1 MDREQRP
8 KGRRSGGRGAVACCV
23 AALIALCISLF
34 PGCSSD
40 KQTHQTDTDILIQIG
55 DSALRLQEVIMRIPV
70 GLDPADSISLFNNIV
85 DTWIQNLLLR
95 DVAEANIT
103 DMSRIDAMVEEYR
116 NQLIVS
122 EYRRRIK
129 EENVKGVP
137 EDSIRAYYKRFGDD
151 MLLEHPLI
159 KGIYIKLPEKAEK
172 IQDVTAWMRSA
183 KPADID
189 KIENE
194 GLREAMQYDYFGDR
208 WVDWQLIAEQIPYRI
223 SDPDAFV
230 ESNTFFT
237 TTYNGAVYLLHI
249 FDHINSGNKMPYDFA
264 SPLIQDMLN
273 EKQRDS
279 YEERLVNS
287 LYRKALREGK
297 LKKVTFDPVTHQRIA
312 PTPVELRDETSK
324 KD

>member
-1 MDREQRP
+1 MPRNRRRL
-8 KGRRSGGRGAVACCV
+8 GRYGAVVFCA
-23 AALIALCISLF
+23 AALVALCISLL
-34 PGCSSD
+34 PACSSD

-55 DSALRLQEVIMRIPV
+55 DSALRLQEVIMHIPV

-116 NQLIVS
+116 NQLIIS

-137 EDSIRAYYKRFGDD
+137 EDSIRAYYNRFGED
-151 MLLEHPLI
+151 MQLEHPLV

-172 IQDVTAWMRSA
+172 IKEVTEWVRSA

-189 KIENE
+189 NIENE
-194 GLREAMQYDYFGDR
+194 GLREAMQYDYFADR

-223 SDPDAFV
+223 TNPDAFV

-249 FDHINSGNKMPYDFA
+249 YDHLSSGNKMPYDFA
-264 SPLIQDMLN
+264 APQIADMLN
-273 EKQRDS
+273 EKQRNS

-312 PTPVELRDETSK
+312 PPPVELSK
-324 KD
+324 EEKGKK